1 MLEASIVADKSPSGR
16 ILVVDDNPGVC
27 EMLKDVLERD
37 GYDPVVCSNPEKA
50 LSISETESFG
60 LAFVDINLPGIS
72 GLELA
77 ARLRARG
84 SCLEVVF
91 ITGSGMIEHAV
102 QAIKLGASDF
112 LRKPFNL
119 TELQICL
126 RRYEERNFL
135 KEQIQ
140 LAEKRYFDLV
150 QGLPLLVFVLRRD
163 LRIDFINHACLSILG
178 YAPEEVCH
186 VPNWFPEH
194 IHLADRSRVLQC
206 FQSMFESGGPA
217 FSTDCRLI
225 HKKGRLI
232 YTIIKSISS
241 TRCLVDSGVE
251 CVEGAIVDITD
262 RVFLEKAVVQKEKL
276 RTLGAISAEVAHEIR
291 NPLVAI
297 GGFARRL
304 QKKGMNQPEL
314 EIILNESGRLEKM
327 LGRIRNYLQPMECQI
342 EQCSINSI
350 VESSIDLLSPE
361 IEQRRID
368 CQLHLAPDMAM
379 AYVDREI
386 LGQVC
391 INLVR
396 NAVEALGQDG
406 VLKIRT
412 LEGDQSFHIEFRNKS
427 TRPAPKSPENLFLPF
442 EEGGQSVGLPLCQ
455 RLLKTMEGTLSYS
468 AEQEEI
474 VFTVSLPKMTN
485 LTQPG
490 HIHSQ
495 TGPGP

>member
-1 MLEASIVADKSPSGR
+1 MTDKSPSGK
-16 ILVVDDNPGVC
+16 ILVVDDNPDVC
-27 EMLKDVLERD
+27 DMLKELLEHD
-37 GYDPVVCSNPEKA
+37 GYDPVVCSDPEKA

-60 LAFVDINLPGIS
+60 LALIDINLPGIS
-72 GLELA
+72 GLDLA
-77 ARLRARG
+77 ARLRERG
-84 SCLEVVF
+84 SCREVVF

-126 RRYEERNFL
+126 RRYQERHFL

-150 QGLPLLVFVLRRD
+150 QSLPLLVFVLRKD
-163 LRIDFINHACLSILG
+163 LQIDFINHACLSILG

-186 VPNWFPEH
+186 VQDWFPKH
-194 IHLADRSRVLQC
+194 IHHADRPRVLQC

-217 FSTDCRLI
+217 FSIDCRLI

-232 YTIIKSISS
+232 YTIIKTISS
-241 TRCLVDSGVE
+241 IRCLVDSGME

-314 EIILNESGRLEKM
+314 EIILSESGRLEKM
-327 LGRIRNYLQPMECQI
+327 LGRIRNYLQPMECLI

-350 VESSIDLLSPE
+350 VQSSIDLLSPE

-368 CQLHLAPDMAM
+368 CQLHFAPDMAM

-406 VLKIRT
+406 LLKIHT
-412 LEGDQSFHIEFRNKS
+412 MESEQSFHIEFRNKS
-427 TRPAPKSPENLFLPF
+427 TQPPPKPPESIFLPF
-442 EEGGQSVGLPLCQ
+442 DQGGQSVGLPLCQ
-455 RLLKTMEGTLSYS
+455 RLLKTMEGTLSY
-468 AEQEEI
+468 AEEQEEI
-474 VFTVSLPKMTN
+474 MFTISLPKMTN

-490 HIHSQ
+490 GISSHAE
-495 TGPGP
+495 